1 MYCHSAPA
9 PFWVTGLGEK
19 SCLFEQSGGSELG
32 KVCRLCRVTG
42 RGRVCYC
49 NSVCVRA
56 CVRACVCVRVCV
68 CACVLMCLC
77 VCVCVCKSMSRTVL
91 RGPVFVDL

>member
-1 MYCHSAPA
+1 MCTVTLRRLPSGSLVLVKRAVYLNRVEEASWGKCVDCAVSPA
-9 PFWVTGLGEK
+9 GVACVIVT
-19 SCLFEQSGGSELG
+19 
-32 KVCRLCRVTG
+32 LCA
-42 RGRVCYC
+42 
-49 NSVCVRA
+49 CVRA
-56 CVRACVCVRVCV
+56 CVRACVCV